1 MNWDTNWGPRSLT
14 TLGGAPCSRN
24 TRSRRFRAAPSPV
37 RSIPIPSI
45 NVCLVNLS
53 TMARMALCPRE
64 RGRGPIISHEITDQG
79 PLRNRVRVE
88 WGGTLGTVGLH
99 PLTRLTPTDI
109 PFCIFHHIHPPVGF
123 EESTLHLPRT
133 RVPSSREV
141 MFVAENTLSY
151 ICRHPC
157 DAAISP

>member
-1 MNWDTNWGPRSLT
+1 MNQDTNWGPRSLT
-14 TLGGAPCSRN
+14 TLRGTPCSRN
-24 TRSRRFRAAPSPV
+24 TRSRRIRAAPSPV

-53 TMARMALCPRE
+53 MMTRMALCPRE
-64 RGRGPIISHEITDQG
+64 RGRANNIPGDDRPG
-79 PLRNRVRVE
+79 PLGNGVRV
-88 WGGTLGTVGLH
+88 GGGSMLGQDGLH
-99 PLTRLTPTDI
+99 PLTCLTPTDI
-109 PFCIFHHIHPPVGF
+109 PFSIFHHVHPPVGF
-123 EESTLHLPRT
+123 QESTLHLPRT

-141 MFVAENTLSY
+141 MFMAENTLPY